1 MEKIIMEGTP
11 VISAVRNAVRNLSG
25 GISCEIQFDGLVM
38 EDGVT
43 PLFLPYT
50 LAETDTSPLAKK
62 ILEALESEASGG
74 IAPYPDQD
82 EYIERLKV
90 EKLAE
95 INDWR
100 IRQESF
106 TVYFEWNGHRWD
118 ANDISKERLDISLK
132 AATGGLPDNFF
143 WTDADNNDV
152 PVTLEQLKE
161 LEMRMT
167 QTLFDRKFSIHE
179 HQRVMKKDI
188 LEMSDPELIKNY
200 QVGWEDGS
208 ARR

>member
-1 MEKIIMEGTP
+1 MDETP
-11 VISAVRNAVRNLSG
+11 VISAVRNAVRSFSG
-25 GISCEIQFDGLVM
+25 GITCEIQFDGLVM

-50 LAETDTSPLAKK
+50 LAEGDASPLAKK
-62 ILEALESEASGG
+62 ILEALETESSGG
-74 IAPYPDQD
+74 IAPPPDQG

-100 IRQESF
+100 LRQECR

-132 AATGGLPDNFF
+132 AAESGLPDNFF

-152 PVTLEQLKE
+152 PITQEQLKE
-161 LEMRMT
+161 FEMRMT
-167 QTLFDRKFSIHE
+167 QTLFDRKFGAHE
-179 HQRVMKKDI
+179 RQRVMKKDI
-188 LEMSDPELIKNY
+188 LDMSDPELIKNY
-200 QVGWEDGS
+200 QVGWEHDP

>member
-1 MEKIIMEGTP
+1 MEETP
-11 VISAVRNAVRNLSG
+11 VISAVRNAVRSFSG
-25 GISCEIQFDGLVM
+25 DLTCEIQFDGLVM

-50 LAETDTSPLAKK
+50 LAEGDASPLAKK
-62 ILEALESEASGG
+62 ILEALETESSGG
-74 IAPYPDQD
+74 IAPSPDQG

-100 IRQESF
+100 LRQECR

-118 ANDISKERLDISLK
+118 ANDISKERLDISLN
-132 AATGGLPDNFF
+132 AAESGLPDNFF

-152 PVTLEQLKE
+152 PVTQEQLKE
-161 LEMRMT
+161 LGMRMT
-167 QTLFDRKFSIHE
+167 QTLFDRKFGAHE
-179 HQRVMKKDI
+179 RQRVMKKDI
-188 LEMSDPELIKNY
+188 LEMCDPELIKNY
-200 QVGWEDGS
+200 QVGWEDGF